1 MDVGALY
8 RTGYARV
15 DSGLGDWDDE
25 HVCVSVSSS
34 IKWVVASLMSKY
46 LILRTGPGT

>member
-1 MDVGALY
+1 MRNWVDVGALY

-25 HVCVSVSSS
+25 HVRIFSVHQFPHLLNGLLQ
-34 IKWVVASLMSKY
+34 A
-46 LILRTGPGT
+46 